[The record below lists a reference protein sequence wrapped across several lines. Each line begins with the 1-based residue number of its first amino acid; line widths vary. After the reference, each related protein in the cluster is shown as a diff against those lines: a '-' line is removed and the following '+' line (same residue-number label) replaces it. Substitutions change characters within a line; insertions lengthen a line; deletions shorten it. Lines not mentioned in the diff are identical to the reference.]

1 MRQEEPFDRHKRQ
14 ASPLGRLFRET
25 RAAHG
30 LSQRE
35 LANAIGVSREV
46 VTKLENGT
54 CQSLSPGPLMRFAK
68 RFEVNPADLYAITG
82 WLLPTDLPDFTAYL
96 QARHP
101 DWPEQY
107 IDEVIAFYDFVKHKH
122 SLQ

>member
-1 MRQEEPFDRHKRQ
+1 MRQEEPFDRRNGQ

-25 RAAHG
+25 REVHG

-35 LANAIGVSREV
+35 LGDAIGVSRALI
-46 VTKLENGT
+46 TKLENGS
-54 CQSLSPGPLMRFAK
+54 CRSLSPEPLMRFAK
-68 RFEVNPADLYAITG
+68 RFEVNPADLCAITG
-82 WLLPTDLPDFTAYL
+82 WMLPTDLPDFAAYL

-107 IDEVIAFYDFVKHKH
+107 IDQVIAFYDFVKHKH

>member
-1 MRQEEPFDRHKRQ
+1 MRQEEPFDRHNGQ
-14 ASPLGRLFRET
+14 ASPLGRLFREA
-25 RAAHG
+25 REAAG
-30 LSQRE
+30 LSQRQVAE
-35 LANAIGVSREV
+35 AIGVSRETI
-46 VTKLENGT
+46 TKLEDGT

-68 RFEVNPADLYAITG
+68 RFQVNPADLCVITG
-82 WLLPTDLPDFTAYL
+82 WMLPTDLPDFAAYL

>member
-1 MRQEEPFDRHKRQ
+1 MTEEEPFDRHNGQ

-35 LANAIGVSREV
+35 LGKAIGVSREMV
-46 VTKLENGT
+46 SRLENGAS
-54 CQSLSPGPLMRFAK
+54 QGLSPAPLMRFAK
-68 RFEVNPADLYAITG
+68 RFKVNPADLCVITG
-82 WLLPTDLPDFTAYL
+82 WMLPTELPDFAAYL
-96 QARHP
+96 HARHP